1 MLEYK
6 MVSIIIATYN
16 SEKTLKRALDS
27 VLNQSFQDWECIVV
41 DGASKD
47 GTIDIVKEFVSKDSR
62 FRYVS
67 EPDKGIYD
75 AFNKGWK
82 MAKAEWVMY
91 LGSDD
96 EYLRDGIAQLVYKID
111 DNDIVYGDV
120 VLKYNNGK
128 EKLQKS
134 KDYNVL
140 EDMVMPCCHQA
151 LVMRRNAIAEMDGF
165 DESFKIIAD
174 KDLICKSYF
183 AKLKFKQMHI
193 PVAKF
198 YIGGISQ
205 SSFDSVFESYR
216 ITQKYYSKFYS
227 YMFLWKSLILKFLVL
242 LKHRIEEKYDI

>member
-1 MLEYK
+1 

-140 EDMVMPCCHQA
+140 KDMVMPCCHQA
-151 LVMRRNAIAEMDGF
+151 LVMRRNAIAEMGGF
-165 DESFKIIAD
+165 DESFKIIAV
-174 KDLICKSYF
+174 K
-183 AKLKFKQMHI
+183 
-193 PVAKF
+193 
-198 YIGGISQ
+198 
-205 SSFDSVFESYR
+205 
-216 ITQKYYSKFYS
+216 T
-227 YMFLWKSLILKFLVL
+227 
-242 LKHRIEEKYDI
+242 

>member
-128 EKLQKS
+128 EKLQK
-134 KDYNVL
+134 
-140 EDMVMPCCHQA
+140 
-151 LVMRRNAIAEMDGF
+151 
-165 DESFKIIAD
+165 
-174 KDLICKSYF
+174 
-183 AKLKFKQMHI
+183 AKTI
-193 PVAKF
+193 
-198 YIGGISQ
+198 
-205 SSFDSVFESYR
+205 
-216 ITQKYYSKFYS
+216 
-227 YMFLWKSLILKFLVL
+227 MF
-242 LKHRIEEKYDI
+242 